1 MLYFAYGSNL
11 DWAQMKDRC
20 PSARFVRVG
29 KLKDNRLAFTRYSDF
44 RKGGV
49 ADVIPQVGQEVW
61 GVIYE
66 IYEQD
71 ISRLDASEGFK
82 PGRQREKN
90 AYSREERR
98 VFQDGDEK
106 QPLSVSLYIGI
117 KQQDASFLPHPDYK
131 SLIVEGAKYWH
142 LPDRYVKQLEKI
154 EAKG

>member
-1 MLYFAYGSNL
+1 MLYFAYASNMNW
-11 DWAQMKDRC
+11 DQMRERC
-20 PSARFVRVG
+20 PSTRFVCVA
-29 KLKDNRLAFTRYSDF
+29 KLKDNRLAFTRYSEF

-61 GVIYE
+61 GVVYE

-71 ISRLDASEGFK
+71 IGRLDACEGFQ
-82 PGRQREKN
+82 PGRLREKN
-90 AYSREERR
+90 AYNREERQ
-98 VFQDGDEK
+98 VYQDGDEK

-131 SLIVEGAKYWH
+131 RLIVEGAKYWH
-142 LPDRYVKQLEKI
+142 LPDKYVEHLEKI